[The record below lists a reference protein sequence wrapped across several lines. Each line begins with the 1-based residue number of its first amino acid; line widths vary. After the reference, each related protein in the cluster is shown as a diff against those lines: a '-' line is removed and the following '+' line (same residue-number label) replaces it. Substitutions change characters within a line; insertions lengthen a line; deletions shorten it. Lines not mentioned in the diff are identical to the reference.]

1 MKFSLAL
8 SFCLRFRCFVKF
20 SMFQRNTVKWTEKW
34 NLLVRTRHA
43 DMISVRKKWANG
55 IGNKSRAL
63 GYTNISETMFT
74 QQAHKN
80 LIKILTARAETPCRL
95 SQTAQITKHQERKKL
110 ELSTWILG
118 LFFHEIGAKTTLSE
132 RLITKSVA
140 RIGCLAL
147 AFNCKVKF
155 NLTRRGHKCAE
166 ADGRQLLFLWDQLN
180 CENGYY
186 EITQLHSFRE
196 KRVAFEAFP
205 FRTSSPPVVITRTLK
220 QNPFLKD
227 CFQNKAPRSNYSDS
241 HVIIWRA
248 SINTKTGI
256 SVFLRILE
264 KLFVKLCDSAME
276 NLKYPV
282 LEAQK
287 NNFLITSPST
297 KDRPWYTLFFWALIS
312 SVIVFPAINT
322 SLELIDLIFLE
333 ENVAKPEI
341 TIVKGS
347 LRKTLWKSH

>member
-1 MKFSLAL
+1 M
-8 SFCLRFRCFVKF
+8 
-20 SMFQRNTVKWTEKW
+20 
-34 NLLVRTRHA
+34 
-43 DMISVRKKWANG
+43 
-55 IGNKSRAL
+55 
-63 GYTNISETMFT
+63 
-74 QQAHKN
+74 
-80 LIKILTARAETPCRL
+80 
-95 SQTAQITKHQERKKL
+95 
-110 ELSTWILG
+110 
-118 LFFHEIGAKTTLSE
+118 FFHEISAKTAISE
-132 RLITKSVA
+132 RLITKSVR
-140 RIGCLAL
+140 RIGCFAL

-155 NLTRRGHKCAE
+155 NLTRRGRKCAE
-166 ADGRQLLFLWDQLN
+166 ADGRQLLFLCDQLN

-186 EITQLHSFRE
+186 EITQLHGEKARVRSFSSSHNP
-196 KRVAFEAFP
+196 VA
-205 FRTSSPPVVITRTLK
+205 ITRTLK
-220 QNPFLKD
+220 QNPLLKD

-264 KLFVKLCDSAME
+264 KLFVQLCDSAME
-276 NLKYPV
+276 NLKYPA

-297 KDRPWYTLFFWALIS
+297 KDRPWYTLLFWALIS
-312 SVIVFPAINT
+312 SVIVFRAINT